1 MSVVS
6 TRPEIIKMAPVMR
19 EINKRGIEHVFVA
32 TGQHYD
38 FLLFE
43 KILEDLELD
52 TPDYN
57 LEIGSGTPGLHIG
70 LGMLMLERVLDK
82 EKPDIVLAQGD
93 TDSVLAA
100 ALAAHKNH
108 YVFGHVEAGLR
119 NYDFWMP
126 EEGNRRLAD
135 HISNYLFAPTQL
147 SKNNLL
153 KESISE
159 DRIFVTGNTVVDAVI
174 QNLPIAERKSKI
186 MEKIP
191 FTPKD
196 YILITYHRAE
206 NTTKEKLKKFIEILQ
221 ALSEQGHKMIYP
233 MHPRTKNLLRI
244 YELSSKIEGIEN
256 LHITEPLGYLDFLIL
271 MKNAKIVLTDSG
283 GLQEEGTVLRAP
295 VLVMRKSTERPEALG
310 KGCELADM
318 NTERILPL
326 VNNPQPVAAKSPF
339 GDGKAA
345 ERIVK
350 ILISK
355 ELRKENTVFNV

>member
-19 EINKRGIEHVFVA
+19 EIEKRGIEHVFVA

-43 KILEDLELD
+43 KIINDLELKP
-52 TPDYN
+52 PDYN

-70 LGMLMLERVLDK
+70 LGMLMLERVMEK

-126 EEGNRRLAD
+126 EESNRRLTD
-135 HISNYLFAPTQL
+135 HISNYLFAPTEL
-147 SKNNLL
+147 SKENLL
-153 KESISE
+153 KENIPE
-159 DRIFVTGNTVVDAVI
+159 ERIFVTGNTVVDAVL
-174 QNLPIAERKSKI
+174 QNLPIAERKTKI
-186 MEKIP
+186 MDKIP
-191 FTPKD
+191 FNAKD

-206 NTTKEKLKKFIEILQ
+206 NTTKDRLEKFIEILKR
-221 ALSEQGHKMIYP
+221 LSNEGHKMIYP

-244 YELSSKIEGIEN
+244 YGLSDNMEEIEN
-256 LHITEPLGYLDFLIL
+256 LFLTEPLGHLDFLVL
-271 MKNAKIVLTDSG
+271 MKNAKVILTDSG
-283 GLQEEGTVLRAP
+283 GLQEEGTVLKVP
-295 VLVMRKSTERPEALG
+295 VLVMRESTERPEALG
-310 KGCELADM
+310 KGCELVDM
-318 NTERILPL
+318 NIERILNL
-326 VNNPQPVAAKSPF
+326 VNNLPHVAAKSPF

-345 ERIVK
+345 ERIVDIIK
-350 ILISK
+350 I
-355 ELRKENTVFNV
+355 R

>member
-19 EINKRGIEHVFVA
+19 EIEKRGIEHIFVA

-43 KILEDLELD
+43 KIIEDLELNP
-52 TPDYN
+52 PDYN

-82 EKPDIVLAQGD
+82 EKPDIVVAQGD

-108 YVFGHVEAGLR
+108 YLFGHVEAGLR

-126 EEGNRRLAD
+126 EESNRRLTD
-135 HISNYLFAPTQL
+135 HISNYLFAPTEL
-147 SKNNLL
+147 SKINLL
-153 KESISE
+153 KENIPE
-159 DRIFVTGNTVVDAVI
+159 ERIFVTGNTVVDAVI
-174 QNLPIAERKSKI
+174 QNLPIAEKKSKI

-191 FTPKD
+191 FEPKE

-206 NTTKEKLKKFIEILQ
+206 NTTKEKLERFIEILEK
-221 ALSEQGHKMIYP
+221 LSKQGHKMLYP

-244 YELSSKIEGIEN
+244 YELSNKIEAVEN
-256 LHITEPLGYLDFLIL
+256 LLITEPMGYLDFLIL
-271 MKNAKIVLTDSG
+271 MKNARIILTDSG
-283 GLQEEGTVLRAP
+283 GLQEEGTVLKVP
-295 VLVMRKSTERPEALG
+295 VLVMRNSTERPEALG
-310 KGCELADM
+310 KGCELVDM
-318 NTERILPL
+318 DYQKILYF
-326 VNNPQPVAAKSPF
+326 VNNPPEVTECPF
-339 GDGKAA
+339 GDGRAA
-345 ERIVK
+345 KKIV
-350 ILISK
+350 
-355 ELRKENTVFNV
+355 EFVMDG